1 MFSCSYYWNDVDI
14 HVAFISI
21 QDCYSNL
28 KKSFE
33 SKIKTKSIE
42 IYKNENIR
50 ISETILTFQFSFT
63 IKKKTQN
70 RVIEFERER
79 KISQSIFFKYK
90 IIGYKEIT
98 STVNFN

>member
-63 IKKKTQN
+63 IKKKDTKSSNQVWAGKKNKPKYLFQIQDNWLQRNYFN
-70 RVIEFERER
+70 R
-79 KISQSIFFKYK
+79 
-90 IIGYKEIT
+90 
-98 STVNFN
+98 